1 MQAAQAALQDAQVA
15 QMALLAVLQAVNA
28 AALTKAALQ
37 LPEPHPAAQQV
48 KDRQQQELAWSLQRS
63 PARAASAAIRV
74 DASDLRHS
82 TACEKNSGVNPSLR
96 FCA

>member
-28 AALTKAALQ
+28 AAVALQ

-82 TACEKNSGVNPSLR
+82 TACEKNSGVNPWLR